1 MVVEHLKILNK
12 QNMLCTTLLR
22 NELRTLE
29 KEMVHAFKA
38 FAKPKKTS
46 LRYQIIVKKLASAG
60 IRKYTLL
67 Q

>member
-1 MVVEHLKILNK
+1 MMVVEHLKILNK

-38 FAKPKKTS
+38 FAKPKDFFAVSDNSEK
-46 LRYQIIVKKLASAG
+46 VG
-60 IRKYTLL
+60 VCWNP
-67 Q
+67 